1 VERTRL
7 ARNKKKIVILG
18 GGFAGV
24 ECANQLESQF
34 GDDSEIELVMISE
47 DNFLLFTP
55 MLPQVASGMIETRH
69 IVLPIRT
76 ICKKTKFYESRIK
89 NIDPYGKLVTLWG
102 TGDKRSV
109 SIHYDYLVVALGS
122 ETNFFGMA
130 DVEKNAYTMKT
141 LNDAVVLRNRVI
153 DMLEQAE
160 NETNPILRKSF
171 LNFVVAGG
179 GFAGIETAGELMDLL
194 LDARKYYPTIHKE
207 DLRVVVIEALP
218 MILPGFNEKLAGFAK
233 EKMTDRKIDIRLKTA
248 ITSFDGNEVTT
259 KSLVQN
265 TKDPNDEPIIDV
277 IRTKTL
283 IWTAGVTPVNTI
295 KRSMFKTEKG
305 KVIVND
311 YLEVP
316 DFPGVF
322 AIGDCALFLDPETQR
337 PFPPTAQIAEAQAK
351 VAAKNL
357 VALIK
362 NSEKEKF
369 VYHSKGQMAII
380 GKRSGIATFLGM
392 NISGF
397 WAWLIWR
404 NVYLSKI
411 PTLDKRTRVFLD
423 WAIDLFFDRDI
434 SRLKLMKRETEKEY
448 KLLDEVDDVW

>member
-1 VERTRL
+1 L

-24 ECANQLESQF
+24 ECARQLESYF
-34 GDDSEIELVMISE
+34 KNNSEIELVMISE

-69 IVLPIRT
+69 IVMPIRA
-76 ICKKTKFYESRIK
+76 ICKNTKFYEGRIK
-89 NIDPYGKLVTLWG
+89 NVDPFGKLVTLWG
-102 TGDKRSV
+102 TGEKRGV

-141 LNDAVVLRNRVI
+141 LNDAVMLRNRVI

-160 NETNPILRKSF
+160 NETDPILRNSF
-171 LNFVVAGG
+171 LTFVVVGG

-194 LDARKYYPTIHKE
+194 LDARKHYPTIEK
-207 DLRVVVIEALP
+207 DDIRVIVLEALP
-218 MILPGFNEKLAGFAK
+218 MILPGFNEKLAEFSK
-233 EKMTDRKIDIRLKTA
+233 EKMMKRGIDIRLRTA
-248 ITSFDGNEVTT
+248 VTSFDGTEVTV
-259 KSLVQN
+259 KSL
-265 TKDPNDEPIIDV
+265 DENPKNAMDESKIDV

-295 KRSMFKTEKG
+295 KRSMFKTDKG

-311 YLEVP
+311 FLEVP
-316 DFPGVF
+316 EFSGVF
-322 AIGDCALFLDPETQR
+322 AIGDCALFMDPQTNR
-337 PFPPTAQIAEAQAK
+337 PFAPTAQLAEAQAK
-351 VAAKNL
+351 TAAHNL
-357 VALIK
+357 NALIK

-369 VYHSKGQMAII
+369 EYHSKGQMAII
-380 GKRSGIATFLGM
+380 GKRTGIATFLGM

-397 WAWLIWR
+397 LAWLIWR

-411 PTLDKRTRVFLD
+411 ALPDKKVRVFLD
-423 WAIDLFFDRDI
+423 WTIDLLFDRDI

-448 KLLDEVDDVW
+448 KVLDEVDDVW

>member
-1 VERTRL
+1 
-7 ARNKKKIVILG
+7 VILG

-24 ECANQLESQF
+24 ECARQLESEF
-34 GDDSEIELVMISE
+34 GDDQGIEIVMVSE

-76 ICKKTKFYESRIK
+76 VCKKTKFYEGRIK
-89 NIDPYGKLVTLWG
+89 NIDPHGKLVTLWG
-102 TGDKRSV
+102 TGDKRSI
-109 SIHYDYLVVALGS
+109 SIHYDFLVVALGS

-160 NETNPILRKSF
+160 NETNPVLRKSF
-171 LNFVVAGG
+171 LNFVVVGG

-194 LDARKYYPTIHKE
+194 VDARKHYPTIHKE
-207 DLRVVVIEALP
+207 DLKVVVLEALG
-218 MILPGFNEKLAGFAK
+218 MILPGFNEKLANFAK
-233 EKMTDRKIDIRLKTA
+233 DKMVERGIDIRLKTA
-248 ITSFDGNEVTT
+248 VTSFDGNEVTT
-259 KSLVQN
+259 KSLDEN
-265 TKDPNDEPIIDV
+265 PKDPVDTSKIDSII
-277 IRTKTL
+277 TKTL

-311 YLEVP
+311 FLETV

-322 AIGDCALFLDPETQR
+322 AIGDCALHIDPETQR
-337 PFPPTAQIAEAQAK
+337 PLPPTAQIAEAQAK
-351 VAAKNL
+351 IVAKNL
-357 VALIK
+357 TSLIK
-362 NSEKEKF
+362 NSKKEKF

-411 PTLDKRTRVFLD
+411 TTFDKKIRVFLD
-423 WAIDLFFDRDI
+423 WSIDLFFDRDI